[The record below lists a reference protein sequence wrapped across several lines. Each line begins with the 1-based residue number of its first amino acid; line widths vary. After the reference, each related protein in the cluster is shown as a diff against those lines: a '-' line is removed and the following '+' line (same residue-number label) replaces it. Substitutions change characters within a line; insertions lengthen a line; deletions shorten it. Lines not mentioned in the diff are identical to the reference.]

1 MTLCQKNQDVL
12 ATNIKMIEKEPLR
25 HNFGVLKDLAEEIES
40 KNNEEDGEAIEL
52 EKKGNDDQRLFFG
65 DEFSD
70 RAESAKEEKVDNN
83 ETTKPLNI
91 DDTQDDKLIDYEK
104 DFDEFMSSSNIFMP
118 SQLLLDESL
127 FANNDIDMD
136 STMDLLGTLNTQK
149 QHPFSQTNNK
159 DEGTNVQLNKNP
171 SKSKSSDVSKWFQ
184 LFSELDPLNQ
194 QNEVKDASE
203 NLHAA

>member
-1 MTLCQKNQDVL
+1 MTLCQKNQEVL
-12 ATNIKMIEKEPLR
+12 ATNIMMIEKEPLR
-25 HNFGVLKDLAEEIES
+25 HNFGVLKDLAQEIEN

-52 EKKGNDDQRLFFG
+52 EKKDNDDQRLFFG

-70 RAESAKEEKVDNN
+70 RAKSGKEEKVDNK
-83 ETTKPLNI
+83 ETTKPQNI
-91 DDTQDDKLIDYEK
+91 DDTHDDKLIDYEK

-127 FANNDIDMD
+127 FASSEIDID
-136 STMDLLGTLNTQK
+136 TNMDLLGTLSTQK
-149 QHPFSQTNNK
+149 HHPLSQTNNK
-159 DEGTNVQLNKNP
+159 DEGNAQLNKNP